1 METVQFLFFLF
12 FCLIFSSLYSLKIRR
27 IELGDRIIV
36 PDNEEIKKPFEDIGQ
51 GKDGMDMRFA
61 NCTEDSLQEFVR
73 INDLFDKMKILKT
86 LENKKCSINYKI
98 NFLNEYKDIFN
109 DLISDVEAFDVLA
122 GGLGEDIEDFLNN
135 H

>member
-1 METVQFLFFLF
+1 METVLFLF
-12 FCLIFSSLYSLKIRR
+12 FCLILSSHYSLKIRR

-36 PDNEEIKKPFEDIGQ
+36 PDKEEIKKPFEDIGQ
-51 GKDGMDMRFA
+51 EKDGMDTRFA
-61 NCTEDSLQEFVR
+61 NRTEDSLQEFVR

>member
-1 METVQFLFFLF
+1 
-12 FCLIFSSLYSLKIRR
+12 
-27 IELGDRIIV
+27 
-36 PDNEEIKKPFEDIGQ
+36 
-51 GKDGMDMRFA
+51 MDMRFA